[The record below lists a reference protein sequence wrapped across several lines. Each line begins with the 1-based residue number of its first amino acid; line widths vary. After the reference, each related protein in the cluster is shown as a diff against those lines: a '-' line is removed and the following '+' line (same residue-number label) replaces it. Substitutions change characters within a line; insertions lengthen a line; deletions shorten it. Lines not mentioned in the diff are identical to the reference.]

1 MASAILAEGSGMLA
15 SIVGSVGS
23 ILGRMQDFAKSLIEK
38 LIELAKEFAKW
49 FLDVVRE
56 HPEDAVLLAL
66 LITYWLSP
74 Y

>member
-23 ILGRMQDFAKSLIEK
+23 ILGRMQDFAKTLIEK
-38 LIELAKEFAKW
+38 LIDLAKDFAKW

-66 LITYWLSP
+66 LIAYWLSP